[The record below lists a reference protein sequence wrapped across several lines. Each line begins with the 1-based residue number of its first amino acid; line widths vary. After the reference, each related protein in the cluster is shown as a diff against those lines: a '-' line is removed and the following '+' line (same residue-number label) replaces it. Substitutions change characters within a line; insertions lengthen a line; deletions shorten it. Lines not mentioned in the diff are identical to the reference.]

1 MMKSMADLQAI
12 RENTRLQLNLRH
24 ESPENIS
31 IKVGLATCGI
41 EAGARE
47 VLNAFVDEAEKRKL
61 ENVTITAMGCIGLCS
76 NEPVVEVQFPGQ
88 DKVTYV
94 DMTPE
99 KAVRVIEEH
108 IINNKTVDE
117 FTIGAN

>member
-1 MMKSMADLQAI
+1 MKSMADLQAI

-117 FTIGAN
+117 FTIGASW

>member
-1 MMKSMADLQAI
+1 MKSMADLEAI

-24 ESPENIS
+24 EKPDNIS

-41 EAGARE
+41 KAGARE
-47 VLNAFVDEAEKRKL
+47 VLNAIVDEAEKRKL
-61 ENVTITAMGCIGLCS
+61 DNVTITAMGCIGLCS
-76 NEPVVEVQFPGQ
+76 NEPVVEVSVPGQ

-99 KAVRVIEEH
+99 KAVRMIEEH
-108 IINNKTVDE
+108 IINNNVVAE
-117 FTIGAN
+117 YTIGANL

>member
-1 MMKSMADLQAI
+1 MKSMADLQAI

-24 ESPENIS
+24 ESPDNIS

-41 EAGARE
+41 NAGARE
-47 VLNAFVDEAEKRKL
+47 VLNAFVDEAEKRRL
-61 ENVTITAMGCIGLCS
+61 ENVTITAMGCIGLCQS
-76 NEPVVEVQFPGQ
+76 EPVVEVEVPGQ

-108 IINNKTVDE
+108 IINNKAVDE